1 MAPFFWCIPNNM
13 KELLRCAN
21 VSFAYGEEEPQV
33 FTGLELSVPQG
44 TTALL
49 GPNGSG
55 KTTFMLLAGGRLLPQ
70 EGTVTLLD
78 RDTKRLQDE
87 TLRNRYASFVYQN
100 MEFETEEPVGALL
113 EMVHQQGF
121 FEKKDSQLIP
131 ELKRV
136 LELEELTNRRTQE
149 LSKGELQRVIIAF
162 AVLYGSKSL
171 MMDEPIFALEQHQKE
186 HAMDFLKNFAA
197 DQGISLLYSVHELE
211 ISRRYADQI
220 LLFHP
225 QEGPELGSVEELTS
239 REKLEQTY
247 EVPYHTL
254 YRRERLFR
262 EGLLQLAKKER
273 SDQQEE

>member
-1 MAPFFWCIPNNM
+1 MN
-13 KELLRCAN
+13 ELLRFTD
-21 VSFAYGEEEPQV
+21 VHFAYGEEEPKV
-33 FTGLELSVPQG
+33 FSGLDISVPEG

-55 KTTFMLLAGGRLLPQ
+55 KTTFLLLAGGRLLPQ
-70 EGTVTLLD
+70 QGSVRLIDE
-78 RDTKRLQDE
+78 DTKRLQDE
-87 TLRNRYASFVYQN
+87 TLRNRYASFIYQN

-121 FEKKDSQLIP
+121 FEKKDPDLIP
-131 ELKRV
+131 QLKRV
-136 LELEELTNRRTQE
+136 LELDHVTNRRTQE

-162 AVLYGSKSL
+162 AVLYGSKTL

-186 HAMDFLKNFAA
+186 GAMDFLQGFAA
-197 DQGISLLYSVHELE
+197 DQGISLLYSVHELD
-211 ISRRYADQI
+211 ISRRYANRI

-225 QEGPELGSVEELTS
+225 REGVELGTVEELTS

-262 EGLLQLAKKER
+262 DGLLQLSEHER
-273 SDQQEE
+273 KQDGE